1 MLVEVVLCARLY
13 KRPPEEGED
22 EDEGEE
28 GQKEEEGE
36 GACEENKRIERPNG
50 FNSDPHRF
58 CHCTAHQGGAYPCC
72 ICMQDATGRV
82 RALEWSKPEPQPL
95 MLCWPMHGHEASTR
109 RLTPGSRP
117 A

>member
-58 CHCTAHQGGAYPCC
+58 CHCTAHQGGISIHAAYACR
-72 ICMQDATGRV
+72 MQQAGS
-82 RALEWSKPEPQPL
+82 E
-95 MLCWPMHGHEASTR
+95 
-109 RLTPGSRP
+109 RLSGANLSLSR
-117 A
+117 